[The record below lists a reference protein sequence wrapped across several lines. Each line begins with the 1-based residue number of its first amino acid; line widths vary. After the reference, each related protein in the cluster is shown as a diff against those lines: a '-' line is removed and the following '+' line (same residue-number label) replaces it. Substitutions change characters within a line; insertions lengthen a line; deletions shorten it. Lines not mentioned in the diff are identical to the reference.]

1 MGHASLNL
9 ISTAAG
15 GLLLL
20 GALLSAPS
28 LAADEGWVPV
38 VTKASKA
45 ERVLSALPPMPE
57 IKPPKAKK
65 LAPAATSAAAVPAR
79 AEAVLSQPEP
89 SSVAGPAE
97 GVDIVTGSIDAV
109 QSTGNLSPSDSER
122 LFAEDAPPDALITGT
137 VDTPRSDLARSY
149 CVNIA
154 GAAADA
160 RLALQ
165 RAKLVEAEREI
176 GKRIAVLEA
185 KAAEYKT
192 WVERRDEFLKR
203 ATNSLVKIYTQM
215 EPDAAALQLVAM
227 DEETAAA
234 LLVKLE
240 PQKASAI
247 LNEMV
252 PEKAARLT
260 ATIAGAA
267 RAPRPGGIPA
277 SAAGPAGPRGE
288 APERPDPGE
297 GRS

>member
-1 MGHASLNL
+1 MRHASLDL
-9 ISTAAG
+9 ISNAAG

-28 LAADEGWVPV
+28 LAADKGWVPV
-38 VTKASKA
+38 VAKASKA

-57 IKPPKAKK
+57 PKPPMAKK
-65 LAPAATSAAAVPAR
+65 MPPAATNAAAVPPG
-79 AEAVLSQPEP
+79 AEVPTQPEP
-89 SSVAGPAE
+89 SNVAGPAA
-97 GVDIVTGSIDAV
+97 GANIVTGSIDAV
-109 QSTGNLSPSDSER
+109 QSTRNLSPNDSAR

-137 VDTPRSDLARSY
+137 VDTPGSDLARGY

-185 KAAEYKT
+185 KAAEYKA

-203 ATNSLVKIYTQM
+203 TTNSLVKIYTQM

-240 PQKASAI
+240 PQNASAI

-288 APERPDPGE
+288 APERPNPGE

>member
-1 MGHASLNL
+1 MGHASLDL
-9 ISTAAG
+9 ISSAAG

-28 LAADEGWVPV
+28 MAADEGWVAV
-38 VTKASKA
+38 VAKVSKA

-57 IKPPKAKK
+57 PKPPMVKK
-65 LAPAATSAAAVPAR
+65 MPPAATNAAAVPPR
-79 AEAVLSQPEP
+79 AE
-89 SSVAGPAE
+89 VAGPAA
-97 GVDIVTGSIDAV
+97 GADIVTGSIDAV
-109 QSTGNLSPSDSER
+109 QSTRDLSPNDSR
-122 LFAEDAPPDALITGT
+122 LSAEDAPPDALITGA
-137 VDTPRSDLARSY
+137 VDTPGSDLARGY

-185 KAAEYKT
+185 KAAEYKA

-203 ATNSLVKIYTQM
+203 ATNSLVKIYTLM

-227 DEETAAA
+227 DEESAAA

-240 PQKASAI
+240 PQNASAI

-260 ATIAGAA
+260 ATIAGAV
-267 RAPRPGGIPA
+267 RAPRPAGVPA

-288 APERPDPGE
+288 APERPNPDE

>member
-1 MGHASLNL
+1 MGHVSLNL
-9 ISTAAG
+9 ISGAAG
-15 GLLLL
+15 GLVLL

-28 LAADEGWVPV
+28 LAADEGWVAV
-38 VTKASKA
+38 VAKASKA

-57 IKPPKAKK
+57 MKPPMVKK
-65 LAPAATSAAAVPAR
+65 LAPATTSAAAVPAR
-79 AEAVLSQPEP
+79 ADVPTEPEP
-89 SSVAGPAE
+89 ISVAGPAE
-97 GVDIVTGSIDAV
+97 GADIVTGSVDAV
-109 QSTGNLSPSDSER
+109 RSTGNLPPNDAAR

-137 VDTPRSDLARSY
+137 VDTPGSDLARGY

-203 ATNSLVKIYTQM
+203 ATNSLVKIYTLM

-240 PQKASAI
+240 PQNASAI

-252 PEKAARLT
+252 PEKAARLS
-260 ATIAGAA
+260 ATIAGSA
-267 RAPRPGGIPA
+267 RVPRPGGVPA
-277 SAAGPAGPRGE
+277 SAAGPTGPRGE